1 VRAAAARSC
10 AGVARPRGFG
20 LYVLR
25 RRGASSNN
33 GARFPPAETAI
44 STPEEIL
51 LLHQLSLDRQERVA
65 AEFLDFALD
74 LRWTWSHEGDALWR
88 RIDPEAWEITR
99 NPHRVIQ
106 TLDKDRVLALFE
118 DPLVREEW
126 SKLVAKRTRY
136 RDSPCWNEHEKS
148 ALFGDGC
155 VAYFSMEFGLG
166 EALPLYAGGLG
177 ILAGDYLKAASD
189 LCVPLV
195 GVGLLYQQG
204 YFRQL
209 IDDRGE
215 QQEVYTYND
224 TTGLPVRPARNG
236 DGRWV
241 HVPLHL
247 PGRTVRLRV
256 WQAEVGRVRL
266 YLLDSNDPLNG
277 AVDRGITARLYG
289 GPAEMRLMQEIALG
303 IGGWRALTAL
313 GVPVSVCHLNE
324 AHAAFATLER
334 AREYMC
340 AHGVRFWDA
349 LRVTRVANVFT
360 THTPVRAAFDSFPM
374 GLVAKYGVGYA
385 AELGVEP
392 LELAALGQPLRD
404 GEPRQF
410 AMVSLAAQTSGS
422 INAVSRSHAQVSRRE
437 VFSAFFPRWP
447 SEQVPVSHV
456 TNGIHVPSW
465 DSSWADELWTGACG
479 KDRWSRR
486 GDELG
491 TDIDALSDGQLWELG
506 ARERADLVHFA
517 RRGLARQIARRGKGE
532 TVAAEEVLDPNVL
545 TLGFARR
552 FTEYKRPNLLLHD
565 PARLLGLLRNEQ
577 RPVQIV
583 LAGKAHPD
591 DGRGKELIAQW
602 IRFIGESGARDRIVF
617 LEDYDIAIAQQ
628 LTQGVDVWLNTPRRR
643 QEACGTSGMKV
654 LVNGGLNL
662 SIPDG
667 WWAEAYD
674 PRFGWVIPLSEA
686 ATQIERDAAEADAL
700 YRVLEHE
707 VIPLFYERNEA
718 GIPPGWVAKMRASL
732 RELAPFYSTN
742 RMIREYLERIYKPAV
757 ERFRGRAA
765 APQAFASALEKWE
778 RNLRDHWHEIRIGTA
793 LGARCA
799 PGRLRVEVAVTLGD
813 VDPDGIGVE
822 IYADPVAGSRLLCER
837 LRRGQAIAG
846 TTNGF
851 FYSTEIDTDRPL
863 EHVTPRVVA
872 FHPDAVL
879 PLELPLIHWATAPL
893 TAVEPATPFGATAP
907 VSETPP

>member
-1 VRAAAARSC
+1 MAPV
-10 AGVARPRGFG
+10 
-20 LYVLR
+20 
-25 RRGASSNN
+25 
-33 GARFPPAETAI
+33 PPPETAI

-51 LLHQLSLDRQERVA
+51 LLHRLSLDRRERVA
-65 AEFLDFALD
+65 AEFLEFALD

-88 RIDPEAWEITR
+88 RIDPDAWELTR

-106 TLDKDRVLALFE
+106 NLDKDRVIALFE
-118 DPLVREEW
+118 DPLIREEW
-126 SKLVAKRTRY
+126 SKLVAKRRSY
-136 RDSPCWNEHEKS
+136 LDSPCWNEREKG
-148 ALFGDGC
+148 ALFSDGC

-209 IDDRGE
+209 IDDGGE

-224 TTGLPVRPARNG
+224 TTGLPVQPALDG

-241 HVPLHL
+241 HVSLRL

-256 WQAEVGRVRL
+256 WRADVGRVRL

-277 AVDRGITARLYG
+277 AVDRGITARLYA
-289 GPAEMRLMQEIALG
+289 GPEEMRLMQEIALG

-313 GVPVSVCHLNE
+313 GVPVSLCHLNE

-334 AREYMC
+334 AREYMR
-340 AHGVRFWDA
+340 AHDVNFWDA

-374 GLVAKYGVGYA
+374 DLVAKYGVGYA
-385 AELGVEP
+385 AELGIEP
-392 LELAALGQPLRD
+392 LDLAALGQPLSS

-410 AMVSLAAQTSGS
+410 AMVSLAVHASGS
-422 INAVSRSHAQVSRRE
+422 INAVSRTHADVSRRE

-479 KDRWSRR
+479 KDRWLHRV
-486 GDELG
+486 DELG
-491 TDIDALSDGQLWELG
+491 TAIDALSDAQLWELG
-506 ARERADLVHFA
+506 GRERADLVHFA
-517 RRGLARQIARRGKGE
+517 RRSLARQMAQRG
-532 TVAAEEVLDPNVL
+532 AAEAIAVEQVLDPNVL

-565 PARLLGLLRNEQ
+565 RTRLLALLRNER

-583 LAGKAHPD
+583 LAGKSHPD
-591 DGRGKELIAQW
+591 DRRGKELIAQW
-602 IRFIGESGARDRIVF
+602 IRFIRESGARDRIVF
-617 LEDYDIAIAQQ
+617 LEDYDITIAQQ
-628 LTQGVDVWLNTPRRR
+628 LTQGVDVWLNTPRRGH
-643 QEACGTSGMKV
+643 EACGTSGMKV

-674 PRFGWVIPLSEA
+674 SRFGWVIPLSDA
-686 ATQIERDAAEADAL
+686 ATQTERDGAEADAL

-707 VIPLFYERNEA
+707 VIPLFYERNAA
-718 GIPPGWVAKMRASL
+718 GVPAGWVAKMRASL

-742 RMIREYLERIYKPAV
+742 RMIREYLETIYKPAV
-757 ERFRGRAA
+757 GRFRRRVA
-765 APQAFASALEKWE
+765 APQALASALEKWE
-778 RNLRDHWHEIRIGTA
+778 RNLRDHWHEIRIGTSLA
-793 LGARCA
+793 TRDAAGC
-799 PGRLRVEVAVTLGD
+799 LRIEVAVTLGD
-813 VDPDGIGVE
+813 IDPEGIRVE
-822 IYADPVAGSRLLCER
+822 IYADSMEGSATVCER
-837 LRRGQAIAG
+837 LRRGEPIPG
-846 TTNGF
+846 TTSGF
-851 FYSTEIDTDRPL
+851 FYSTELHTGRPP
-863 EHVTPRVVA
+863 EHLTPRVVA
-872 FHPDAVL
+872 FHADAIV
-879 PLELPLIHWATAPL
+879 PLELPLIHWAAAPL
-893 TAVEPATPFGATAP
+893 AAGVSAP
-907 VSETPP
+907 SGVAA